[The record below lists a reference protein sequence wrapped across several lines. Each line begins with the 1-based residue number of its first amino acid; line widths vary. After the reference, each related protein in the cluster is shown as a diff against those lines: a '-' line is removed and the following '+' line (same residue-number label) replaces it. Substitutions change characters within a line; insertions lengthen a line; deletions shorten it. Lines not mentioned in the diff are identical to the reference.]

1 MISRHSKL
9 DSLEAKENHLADI
22 FTRNHAF
29 KETNSSKISVMVQ
42 RDMSPNGNL
51 ERLHREAQKLSSE
64 KKNKIENSTTVGL
77 IKSSS
82 FSGVPLETLK
92 FPLLS
97 SPLYMY

>member
-1 MISRHSKL
+1 MY
-9 DSLEAKENHLADI
+9 ADI

-29 KETNSSKISVMVQ
+29 KETNSSKISVLVQ

-51 ERLHREAQKLSSE
+51 ERLHTEAQKLSSV
-64 KKNKIENSTTVGL
+64 KKNKIGNSTIVGL

-82 FSGVPLETLK
+82 FSGVLLETLE

-97 SPLYMY
+97 SPLYM